1 MVFIVVRREIRD
13 DIMKAIMEEAG
24 LRAKAQAIAFSLP
37 VSSVA
42 GMRLV
47 EADELTEKD

>member
-1 MVFIVVRREIRD
+1 MVFIVVRRDIRD
-13 DIMKAIMEEAG
+13 NIIRAIMEKAG
-24 LRAKAQAIAFSLP
+24 LRTKAQAIAFSLP

-47 EADELTEKD
+47 EADEITEKN